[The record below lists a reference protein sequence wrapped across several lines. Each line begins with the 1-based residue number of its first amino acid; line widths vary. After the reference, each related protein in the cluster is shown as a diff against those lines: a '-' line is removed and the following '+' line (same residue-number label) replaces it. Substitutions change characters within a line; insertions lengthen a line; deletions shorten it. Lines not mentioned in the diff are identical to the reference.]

1 MFQVRI
7 ARYHS
12 GVDRVFEIT
21 HDHLS
26 DTGHVLMNIE
36 IFDHRGR
43 FQYNLAQIGRLD
55 VGDVVNVGVIH
66 SQVLQT
72 LEGDVLD

>member
-1 MFQVRI
+1 
-7 ARYHS
+7 
-12 GVDRVFEIT
+12 
-21 HDHLS
+21 
-26 DTGHVLMNIE
+26 MNIE

-72 LEGDVLD
+72 LEGDVLDWNEIRIGEKRERSQRV